1 MGDQQFKAGD
11 FVVNP
16 KLSDWG
22 TGQIVEP
29 REQGKVLVNF
39 QNAGQKVMLATFLS
53 PTEAPK
59 SGSILS
65 LGSKGKGKRVKNDN
79 NPLTIIRNDPDEA
92 GKVMA
97 GITSSRSDLELL
109 MSLLVTSIGIA
120 DKAAPTA
127 WSVTF
132 NYNGYRLNVGG
143 VEVMYYLDYTLM
155 VNFVGNRGVSPF
167 VGRNFYD
174 VNYASISAPQCTYNG
189 VVSDYAPL
197 RESLA
202 IAHRKFIELA
212 ATKHSGGPREGC
224 TWGASHSEGLVR
236 FAQMVCSG
244 ER

>member
-1 MGDQQFKAGD
+1 MSEHQFKPGV

-16 KLSDWG
+16 KLLDWG
-22 TGQIVEP
+22 TGQVVEL
-29 REQGKVLVNF
+29 REQGKLVVNF
-39 QNAGQKVMLATFLS
+39 QNAGQKVMLSTFLS
-53 PTEAPK
+53 PAEAPK

-65 LGSKGKGKRVKNDN
+65 PSSTGKGKKAKNDN
-79 NPLTIIRNDPDEA
+79 SPLTLIRNDPGEA
-92 GKVMA
+92 GKIMA

-109 MSLLVTSIGIA
+109 MSLLVTSIGVA

-127 WSVTF
+127 WSVTL
-132 NYNGYRLNVGG
+132 NYNGYRLNVGS

-174 VNYASISAPQCTYNG
+174 VSYASISAPQCTYNG
-189 VVSDYAPL
+189 VVSDYTPL

-202 IAHRKFIELA
+202 IAHRKFVELA
-212 ATKHSGGPREGC
+212 ATKPSGGPREGA

>member
-1 MGDQQFKAGD
+1 MNEHQFKSGD
-11 FVVNP
+11 FVLNS
-16 KLSDWG
+16 KLTDWG
-22 TGQIVEP
+22 VGQVLELL
-29 REQGKVLVNF
+29 EQGKLFVNF
-39 QNAGQKVMLATFLS
+39 QNAGPKVMLSTFLS
-53 PTEAPK
+53 PAEAPK
-59 SGSILS
+59 SGSVLS
-65 LGSKGKGKRVKNDN
+65 LGSTGKGRKSKNDN

-132 NYNGYRLNVGG
+132 NYNGYRLNVGSA
-143 VEVMYYLDYTLM
+143 EVMYYLDYTLM

-167 VGRNFYD
+167 VGRNFQD
-174 VNYASISAPQCTYNG
+174 VSYASISAPQCTYNG
-189 VVSDYAPL
+189 VVSDYASL

-212 ATKHSGGPREGC
+212 ATKHSGGPREGA